1 MEPKSVNT
9 TVNSVLQ
16 IAPGASGPDGADSSA
31 LDFAQVILASQ
42 GSSGAGAEQHQGK
55 NRSKSTADIPSNSSP
70 DDTLAVSG
78 NPLAMKMF
86 QPKAGFID
94 GEEVVKEG
102 LEIGALSQAAGEIK
116 ALVLD
121 VGEVDGD
128 IDPTALPAGPDAL
141 LAVEAEMDAEPPL
154 GMSVATIGTSGDPVS
169 DVSGNAEADNLTAV
183 AAASKLDQNKN
194 QDPDIAIEGDIA
206 ASVVA
211 DQNLN
216 PSMQNDTRLAA
227 VSADENAVQV
237 SNAPSVSL
245 VATSPAASE
254 GIEAEDSLEMT
265 EIKQVVSVAHT
276 GKPAAAEGAAASSDA
291 ASLAK
296 PSADSV
302 LVAKPFADSVLV
314 AKPPAD
320 SDLVEKPVQKIVA
333 DGVDGASKN
342 QAPKEHHN
350 HKVAADEVKPHSAT
364 QVVAKAQAV
373 VAVDAERPIT
383 EQSPLISDE
392 DGVVKAVDLAAKGS
406 DVAVKAQDVGSK
418 SVEVGVQATSPQQV
432 RADGR
437 SFDANQA
444 SAADVASTNVR
455 PAPIGPVTA
464 LESEAKPIVMA
475 APAKT
480 ASAPAIPADSV
491 PNAASQ
497 VQKST
502 QADVAQKPVAAKTD
516 LVAEKNHTMA
526 APDKAVPKAKP
537 QQNLV
542 NSQAAKTPQ
551 TAEMNAPLRSEVK
564 AISAPVVTTQA
575 AVAKQGA
582 EAASNAAPVQ
592 AEIAN
597 QMKRSQ
603 ESKAAEKNVNLKG
616 LDDQLEETVIQAR
629 PQKAAPALEVRAL
642 RSAQIDAAP
651 PMPAVPAE
659 ASEPTEAEQALN
671 EIMAPVSAGSGQPQ
685 AVAPSAANTVTPSQN
700 LAALERWSNSI
711 VDVQKQGWTQ
721 SLVRRVAAM
730 PTNGGSLVITLQPAS
745 LGKITVSM
753 SESRRGLDLRMR
765 TETGATAALLTGA
778 EGRIS
783 ELLESAGMRLNSFS
797 ADTSGSFAEN
807 DNKSDESDTNDQ
819 SDLDFAQE
827 LPENVEQSTAL
838 QGDGLV
844 NVIA

>member
-9 TVNSVLQ
+9 TVSSVLQ

-116 ALVLD
+116 APVLD
-121 VGEVDGD
+121 VGELDGD

-141 LAVEAEMDAEPPL
+141 LAVEAEMDAEQPL
-154 GMSVATIGTSGDPVS
+154 GMSVATIGSSGDPVS
-169 DVSGNAEADNLTAV
+169 DVSGNADADNLTAV

-237 SNAPSVSL
+237 SNAPPVSL

-254 GIEAEDSLEMT
+254 GIEAEDSMEMT
-265 EIKQVVSVAHT
+265 EIKQVVSVANT

-296 PSADSV
+296 PS
-302 LVAKPFADSVLV
+302 
-314 AKPPAD
+314 AD

-364 QVVAKAQAV
+364 QVVSKAQTV

-383 EQSPLISDE
+383 EQTPLISDE
-392 DGVVKAVDLAAKGS
+392 DGVVKAVDSAAKGS

-432 RADGR
+432 LADGR

-526 APDKAVPKAKP
+526 APDKAVTKAKP

-564 AISAPVVTTQA
+564 AISAPLVTAQA

-651 PMPAVPAE
+651 PMPADPAE

-765 TETGATAALLTGA
+765 TETGATAALLTDA

>member
-116 ALVLD
+116 APVLD
-121 VGEVDGD
+121 AGEADGD
-128 IDPTALPAGPDAL
+128 IDLTALPAGPDAL
-141 LAVEAEMDAEPPL
+141 LAVEAEMDAEQPL
-154 GMSVATIGTSGDPVS
+154 GMSVATIGSSGDPVS
-169 DVSGNAEADNLTAV
+169 DVSGNAEADDLTAV
-183 AAASKLDQNKN
+183 AAASKLGQNKN

-237 SNAPSVSL
+237 SNAPPVSL

-265 EIKQVVSVAHT
+265 EIKQVVSVANT
-276 GKPAAAEGAAASSDA
+276 GEPAAAEGAAASSDA

-296 PSADSV
+296 PSADSDF
-302 LVAKPFADSVLV
+302 VAKPS
-314 AKPPAD
+314 AD

-383 EQSPLISDE
+383 EQTPLISDE
-392 DGVVKAVDLAAKGS
+392 DGVVKAVDSAAKGS

-444 SAADVASTNVR
+444 NAADVASTNVR

-765 TETGATAALLTGA
+765 TETGATAALLTDA

-807 DNKSDESDTNDQ
+807 DNKSDESNTNDQ

>member
-9 TVNSVLQ
+9 TVSSVLQ

-55 NRSKSTADIPSNSSP
+55 NHSKSTADISSNSSP

-116 ALVLD
+116 APVLD

-141 LAVEAEMDAEPPL
+141 LAVEAEMDTEQPL
-154 GMSVATIGTSGDPVS
+154 GMSVATIGSSGDPVS

-296 PSADSV
+296 PSADS
-302 LVAKPFADSVLV
+302 
-314 AKPPAD
+314 
-320 SDLVEKPVQKIVA
+320 DLVEKPVQKIVA

-373 VAVDAERPIT
+373 VAVDAERST
-383 EQSPLISDE
+383 KEQTPLISDE
-392 DGVVKAVDLAAKGS
+392 DGVVKAVDSAAKGS

-542 NSQAAKTPQ
+542 TSQAAKTPQ

-651 PMPAVPAE
+651 PMPADPVE
-659 ASEPTEAEQALN
+659 TSEPTEAEQALN

>member
-9 TVNSVLQ
+9 TVSSVLQ

-55 NRSKSTADIPSNSSP
+55 NHSKSTADIPSNSNP
-70 DDTLAVSG
+70 VDTLAVSG

-116 ALVLD
+116 APVLD
-121 VGEVDGD
+121 AGEADGD
-128 IDPTALPAGPDAL
+128 IDLTALPAGPDAL
-141 LAVEAEMDAEPPL
+141 LAVEAEMDAEQPL
-154 GMSVATIGTSGDPVS
+154 GMSVATIGSSGDPVS

-183 AAASKLDQNKN
+183 AAVSKLDQNKN

-296 PSADSV
+296 PSADS
-302 LVAKPFADSVLV
+302 
-314 AKPPAD
+314 
-320 SDLVEKPVQKIVA
+320 DLVEKPVQKIVA

-383 EQSPLISDE
+383 EQTPLISDE
-392 DGVVKAVDLAAKGS
+392 DGVVKAVDSAAKGS

-497 VQKST
+497 VHKST

-542 NSQAAKTPQ
+542 TSQAAKTPQ

-651 PMPAVPAE
+651 PMPADPVE
-659 ASEPTEAEQALN
+659 TSEPTEAEQALN
-671 EIMAPVSAGSGQPQ
+671 EIMAPVSAGSCQPQ

-765 TETGATAALLTGA
+765 TETGATAALLTDA

>member
-55 NRSKSTADIPSNSSP
+55 NHSKSTADIPSNSSP

-116 ALVLD
+116 APVLD

-128 IDPTALPAGPDAL
+128 IDLTALPAGPDAR
-141 LAVEAEMDAEPPL
+141 LAVEAEMDAEQPL
-154 GMSVATIGTSGDPVS
+154 GMSVATIGSSGDPVS

-206 ASVVA
+206 ATVVA

-237 SNAPSVSL
+237 SNAPPVSL

-265 EIKQVVSVAHT
+265 EIKQVVSVAHN

-296 PSADSV
+296 PSADSDF
-302 LVAKPFADSVLV
+302 VAKPSADN
-314 AKPPAD
+314 
-320 SDLVEKPVQKIVA
+320 DLVEKPVQKIVA

-383 EQSPLISDE
+383 EQTPLISDE

-432 RADGR
+432 RADWR

>member
-9 TVNSVLQ
+9 TVSSVLQ

-55 NRSKSTADIPSNSSP
+55 NHSKSTADIPSNSSP

-116 ALVLD
+116 APVLD
-121 VGEVDGD
+121 AGEADGD
-128 IDPTALPAGPDAL
+128 IDLTALPAGPDAL
-141 LAVEAEMDAEPPL
+141 LAVEAEMDAEQPL
-154 GMSVATIGTSGDPVS
+154 GMSVATIGSSGDPVS

-237 SNAPSVSL
+237 SNAPPVSL

-265 EIKQVVSVAHT
+265 EIKQVVSVANT

-296 PSADSV
+296 PS
-302 LVAKPFADSVLV
+302 
-314 AKPPAD
+314 AD

-383 EQSPLISDE
+383 EQTPLISDE
-392 DGVVKAVDLAAKGS
+392 DGVVKAVDSAAKGS

-497 VQKST
+497 VHKST

-542 NSQAAKTPQ
+542 TSQAAKTPQ

-765 TETGATAALLTGA
+765 TETGATAALLTDA

-807 DNKSDESDTNDQ
+807 DNKSDESNTNDQ

-827 LPENVEQSTAL
+827 LTENVEQSTAL

>member
-55 NRSKSTADIPSNSSP
+55 NHSKSTADIPSNSSP

-116 ALVLD
+116 APVLD

-141 LAVEAEMDAEPPL
+141 LAVEAEMDAEQPL
-154 GMSVATIGTSGDPVS
+154 GMSVATIGSSGDPVS

-237 SNAPSVSL
+237 SNAPPVSL

-265 EIKQVVSVAHT
+265 EIKQVVSVANT

-296 PSADSV
+296 PSADSD
-302 LVAKPFADSVLV
+302 LVEKPS
-314 AKPPAD
+314 AD

-383 EQSPLISDE
+383 EQTPLISDE
-392 DGVVKAVDLAAKGS
+392 DGVVKAVDSAAKGS

-651 PMPAVPAE
+651 PMPADPVE
-659 ASEPTEAEQALN
+659 TSEPTEAEQALN

-765 TETGATAALLTGA
+765 TETGATAALLTDA

>member
-55 NRSKSTADIPSNSSP
+55 NHSKSTADIPSNSSP

-116 ALVLD
+116 APVLD

-154 GMSVATIGTSGDPVS
+154 GMSVATIGISGDPVS

-237 SNAPSVSL
+237 SNAPPVSL

-296 PSADSV
+296 PSADSDF
-302 LVAKPFADSVLV
+302 VAKPS
-314 AKPPAD
+314 AD

-383 EQSPLISDE
+383 EQTPLTSDE
-392 DGVVKAVDLAAKGS
+392 DGVVKAVDSAAKGS

-497 VQKST
+497 VHKST

-542 NSQAAKTPQ
+542 TSQAAKTPQ

-651 PMPAVPAE
+651 PMPADHAE

-797 ADTSGSFAEN
+797 ADTS
-807 DNKSDESDTNDQ
+807 
-819 SDLDFAQE
+819 
-827 LPENVEQSTAL
+827 
-838 QGDGLV
+838 
-844 NVIA
+844 

>member
-9 TVNSVLQ
+9 TVSSVLQ

-55 NRSKSTADIPSNSSP
+55 NHSKSTADIPSNSSP

-116 ALVLD
+116 APVLD

-141 LAVEAEMDAEPPL
+141 LAVEAEMDAEQPL
-154 GMSVATIGTSGDPVS
+154 GMTVATIGSSGDPVS

-194 QDPDIAIEGDIA
+194 QDPDIASEGDIA

-237 SNAPSVSL
+237 SNAPPVSL

-265 EIKQVVSVAHT
+265 EIKQVVSVANT

-296 PSADSV
+296 PSADS
-302 LVAKPFADSVLV
+302 DLV

-383 EQSPLISDE
+383 EQTPLISDE
-392 DGVVKAVDLAAKGS
+392 DGVVKAVDSAAKGS

-651 PMPAVPAE
+651 PMPADPVE
-659 ASEPTEAEQALN
+659 TSEPTEAEQALN

-765 TETGATAALLTGA
+765 TETGATAALLTDA

-827 LPENVEQSTAL
+827 LTENVEQSTAL

>member
-55 NRSKSTADIPSNSSP
+55 NHSKSTADIPSNSSP

-86 QPKAGFID
+86 QSKAGFMD
-94 GEEVVKEG
+94 GNEVVKEG

-116 ALVLD
+116 APVLD

-128 IDPTALPAGPDAL
+128 IDPTALPAGPDAI
-141 LAVEAEMDAEPPL
+141 LAVEAEMDAEQPL
-154 GMSVATIGTSGDPVS
+154 GMTVATIGSSGDPVS
-169 DVSGNAEADNLTAV
+169 DVSGNADADNLTAV
-183 AAASKLDQNKN
+183 AAARKLDQNKN

-237 SNAPSVSL
+237 SNAPPVSL

-265 EIKQVVSVAHT
+265 EIKQVVSVANT
-276 GKPAAAEGAAASSDA
+276 GEPAAAEGAAASSDA

-296 PSADSV
+296 PS
-302 LVAKPFADSVLV
+302 
-314 AKPPAD
+314 AD

-383 EQSPLISDE
+383 EQTPLISDE
-392 DGVVKAVDLAAKGS
+392 DGVVKAVDSAAKGS

-497 VQKST
+497 VHKST

>member
-1 MEPKSVNT
+1 M
-9 TVNSVLQ
+9 
-16 IAPGASGPDGADSSA
+16 
-31 LDFAQVILASQ
+31 
-42 GSSGAGAEQHQGK
+42 
-55 NRSKSTADIPSNSSP
+55 
-70 DDTLAVSG
+70 
-78 NPLAMKMF
+78 
-86 QPKAGFID
+86 
-94 GEEVVKEG
+94 VKEG

-116 ALVLD
+116 APVLD
-121 VGEVDGD
+121 AGEADGD
-128 IDPTALPAGPDAL
+128 IDLTALPAGPDAL

-237 SNAPSVSL
+237 SNAPPVSL

-296 PSADSV
+296 PSADSDF
-302 LVAKPFADSVLV
+302 VAKPS
-314 AKPPAD
+314 AD

-383 EQSPLISDE
+383 EQTPLISDE

-651 PMPAVPAE
+651 PMPADPVE
-659 ASEPTEAEQALN
+659 TSEPTEAEQALN

>member
-55 NRSKSTADIPSNSSP
+55 NHSKSTADIPSNSSP

-116 ALVLD
+116 APVLD

-128 IDPTALPAGPDAL
+128 IDPTALPAGPDAI
-141 LAVEAEMDAEPPL
+141 LAVEAEMDAEQPL
-154 GMSVATIGTSGDPVS
+154 GMSVATIGISGDPVS

-237 SNAPSVSL
+237 SNAPPVSL

-265 EIKQVVSVAHT
+265 EIKQVVSVAHI

-296 PSADSV
+296 PS
-302 LVAKPFADSVLV
+302 
-314 AKPPAD
+314 AD

-383 EQSPLISDE
+383 EQTPLISDE
-392 DGVVKAVDLAAKGS
+392 DGVLKAVDLAAKGS
-406 DVAVKAQDVGSK
+406 DVAVKAKDVGSK
-418 SVEVGVQATSPQQV
+418 SVEAGVQATSPQQV

-497 VQKST
+497 VHKST

-542 NSQAAKTPQ
+542 TSQAAKTPQ

-642 RSAQIDAAP
+642 RSAQIDAAT
-651 PMPAVPAE
+651 PMSAVPAE

-797 ADTSGSFAEN
+797 ADTS
-807 DNKSDESDTNDQ
+807 
-819 SDLDFAQE
+819 
-827 LPENVEQSTAL
+827 
-838 QGDGLV
+838 
-844 NVIA
+844 

>member
-55 NRSKSTADIPSNSSP
+55 DRSKSTADIPSNSSP

-116 ALVLD
+116 APVLD

-296 PSADSV
+296 PSADSDF
-302 LVAKPFADSVLV
+302 VAKPS
-314 AKPPAD
+314 AD

-364 QVVAKAQAV
+364 QDVAKAQAV

-383 EQSPLISDE
+383 EQTPLISDE

-491 PNAASQ
+491 PNVASR

-502 QADVAQKPVAAKTD
+502 QAGVAQKPVAAKTD

-542 NSQAAKTPQ
+542 TSQAAKTPQ

>member
-55 NRSKSTADIPSNSSP
+55 NHSKSTADIPSNSSP

-116 ALVLD
+116 APVLD
-121 VGEVDGD
+121 AGEADGD
-128 IDPTALPAGPDAL
+128 IDLTALPAGPDAL
-141 LAVEAEMDAEPPL
+141 LAVEAEMDVEPPL
-154 GMSVATIGTSGDPVS
+154 GMSVATIGSSGDPVS

-194 QDPDIAIEGDIA
+194 QDPDIASEGDIA

-237 SNAPSVSL
+237 SNAPPVSL

-296 PSADSV
+296 PSADSDF
-302 LVAKPFADSVLV
+302 VAKPSADSDFV
-314 AKPPAD
+314 AKPSAD

-383 EQSPLISDE
+383 EQTPLISDE
-392 DGVVKAVDLAAKGS
+392 DGVVKAVDSAAKGS

-491 PNAASQ
+491 PNAAPQ

-542 NSQAAKTPQ
+542 TSQAAKTPQ

-765 TETGATAALLTGA
+765 TETGATAALLTDA

-807 DNKSDESDTNDQ
+807 DNKSDESNTNDQ

-827 LPENVEQSTAL
+827 LTENVEQSTAL

>member
-55 NRSKSTADIPSNSSP
+55 NRSKSTADIPSDSSP

-141 LAVEAEMDAEPPL
+141 LAVEAEMDAEQPL
-154 GMSVATIGTSGDPVS
+154 GMSFAPIGSSGNPVS

-194 QDPDIAIEGDIA
+194 QDPDIAIVGDIA

-227 VSADENAVQV
+227 VSADENVVQV
-237 SNAPSVSL
+237 RNAPPVSL

-254 GIEAEDSLEMT
+254 GIEAEDSMEMT
-265 EIKQVVSVAHT
+265 EIKQVVSVANT

-296 PSADSV
+296 PSADSDF
-302 LVAKPFADSVLV
+302 VAKPSADSDFV
-314 AKPPAD
+314 AKPSAD

-364 QVVAKAQAV
+364 QVVSKAQTV

-383 EQSPLISDE
+383 EQTPLISDE
-392 DGVVKAVDLAAKGS
+392 DGVVKAV

-526 APDKAVPKAKP
+526 APDKAVTKAKP

-629 PQKAAPALEVRAL
+629 PQKAAPASEVRAL

-651 PMPAVPAE
+651 PMPADSAE

-765 TETGATAALLTGA
+765 TETGATAALLTDA

-797 ADTSGSFAEN
+797 AGTSGSFAEN
-807 DNKSDESDTNDQ
+807 GNKSDESDTNDQ

>member
-9 TVNSVLQ
+9 TVSSVLQ

-55 NRSKSTADIPSNSSP
+55 NHSKSTADIPSNSSP

-116 ALVLD
+116 APVLD

-141 LAVEAEMDAEPPL
+141 LAVEAEMDAEQPL
-154 GMSVATIGTSGDPVS
+154 GMSVATIGSSGDPVS
-169 DVSGNAEADNLTAV
+169 DVSGNADADNLTAV

-237 SNAPSVSL
+237 SNAPPVSL

-265 EIKQVVSVAHT
+265 EIKQVVSVANT
-276 GKPAAAEGAAASSDA
+276 DKPAAAEGAAASSDA

-296 PSADSV
+296 PS
-302 LVAKPFADSVLV
+302 
-314 AKPPAD
+314 AD

-364 QVVAKAQAV
+364 QDVAKAQAV

-383 EQSPLISDE
+383 EQTPLISDE

-406 DVAVKAQDVGSK
+406 DVAVKAQDAGSK

-497 VQKST
+497 VHKST

-542 NSQAAKTPQ
+542 TSQAAKTPQ

-765 TETGATAALLTGA
+765 TETGATAALLTDA

-807 DNKSDESDTNDQ
+807 DNKSDESNTNDQ

>member
-55 NRSKSTADIPSNSSP
+55 NHSKSTADIPSNSSP

-141 LAVEAEMDAEPPL
+141 LAVEAEMDAEQPL
-154 GMSVATIGTSGDPVS
+154 GMSFATIGSSGNPVS
-169 DVSGNAEADNLTAV
+169 DVSGNAEADNLTAG

-237 SNAPSVSL
+237 SNAPPVSL

-265 EIKQVVSVAHT
+265 EIKQVVSVANT
-276 GKPAAAEGAAASSDA
+276 GEPAAAEGAAASSDA

-296 PSADSV
+296 PS
-302 LVAKPFADSVLV
+302 
-314 AKPPAD
+314 AD

-364 QVVAKAQAV
+364 QVVSKAQTV

-383 EQSPLISDE
+383 EQTPLISDE
-392 DGVVKAVDLAAKGS
+392 DGVVKAVDSAAKGS

-542 NSQAAKTPQ
+542 TSQAAKTPQ

-651 PMPAVPAE
+651 PMPADPVE
-659 ASEPTEAEQALN
+659 TSEPTEAEQALN

-765 TETGATAALLTGA
+765 TETGATAALLTDA

-807 DNKSDESDTNDQ
+807 DNKSDESNTNDQ

>member
-116 ALVLD
+116 APVLD

-141 LAVEAEMDAEPPL
+141 LAVEAEMDAEQPL
-154 GMSVATIGTSGDPVS
+154 GMSVATIGSSGDPVS

-237 SNAPSVSL
+237 SNAPPVSL

-254 GIEAEDSLEMT
+254 GIEAEDSMEMT
-265 EIKQVVSVAHT
+265 EIKQVVSVANT

-291 ASLAK
+291 ASL
-296 PSADSV
+296 
-302 LVAKPFADSVLV
+302 

-364 QVVAKAQAV
+364 QVVSKAQAV

-383 EQSPLISDE
+383 EQTPLISDE
-392 DGVVKAVDLAAKGS
+392 DGVVKAV

-437 SFDANQA
+437 SFGANQA
-444 SAADVASTNVR
+444 SAA
-455 PAPIGPVTA
+455 VTA

-526 APDKAVPKAKP
+526 APDKAVTKAKP

-542 NSQAAKTPQ
+542 NNQAAKTPQ

-651 PMPAVPAE
+651 PMPADPAE
-659 ASEPTEAEQALN
+659 VSEPTEAEQALN

-807 DNKSDESDTNDQ
+807 GNKSDESDTNDQ

>member
-128 IDPTALPAGPDAL
+128 IDPTALPAGPDAI
-141 LAVEAEMDAEPPL
+141 LAVEAEMDAEQPL
-154 GMSVATIGTSGDPVS
+154 GMSVATIGSSGDPVS

-227 VSADENAVQV
+227 VSADENVVQV
-237 SNAPSVSL
+237 RNAPPVSL

-296 PSADSV
+296 PSADSDF
-302 LVAKPFADSVLV
+302 VAKPS
-314 AKPPAD
+314 AD

-383 EQSPLISDE
+383 EQTPLISDE
-392 DGVVKAVDLAAKGS
+392 DGVVKAVDSAAKGS

-685 AVAPSAANTVTPSQN
+685 AVAPSAANTITPSQN

>member
-116 ALVLD
+116 APVLD

-141 LAVEAEMDAEPPL
+141 LAVEAEMGAEQPL
-154 GMSVATIGTSGDPVS
+154 GMSVATIGSSGDPVS

-237 SNAPSVSL
+237 SNAPPVSL

-254 GIEAEDSLEMT
+254 GIEAEDSMEMT
-265 EIKQVVSVAHT
+265 EIKQVVSVANT

-296 PSADSV
+296 PSADSDF
-302 LVAKPFADSVLV
+302 VAKPS
-314 AKPPAD
+314 AD

-383 EQSPLISDE
+383 EQTPLISDE
-392 DGVVKAVDLAAKGS
+392 DGVVKAVDSAAKGS

-444 SAADVASTNVR
+444 NAADVASTNVR

-542 NSQAAKTPQ
+542 TSQAAKTPQ

-765 TETGATAALLTGA
+765 TETGATAALLTDA

-807 DNKSDESDTNDQ
+807 DNKSDESNTNDQ

>member
-9 TVNSVLQ
+9 TVSSVLQ

-55 NRSKSTADIPSNSSP
+55 NRSKSTADIPSNSGP
-70 DDTLAVSG
+70 DDTLTVSG

-116 ALVLD
+116 APVLD

-141 LAVEAEMDAEPPL
+141 LAVEAEMGAEQPL
-154 GMSVATIGTSGDPVS
+154 GMSVATIGSSGDPVS
-169 DVSGNAEADNLTAV
+169 DVSGNADADNLTAV

-237 SNAPSVSL
+237 SNAPPVSL

-265 EIKQVVSVAHT
+265 EIKQVVSVANT
-276 GKPAAAEGAAASSDA
+276 GEPAAAEGAAASSDA

-296 PSADSV
+296 PS
-302 LVAKPFADSVLV
+302 
-314 AKPPAD
+314 AD

-383 EQSPLISDE
+383 EQTPLISDE
-392 DGVVKAVDLAAKGS
+392 DGVVKAVDSAAKGS

-497 VQKST
+497 VHKST

-542 NSQAAKTPQ
+542 TSQAAKTPQ

>member
-9 TVNSVLQ
+9 TVSSVLQ

-55 NRSKSTADIPSNSSP
+55 NHSKSTADIPSNSSP

-116 ALVLD
+116 APVLD
-121 VGEVDGD
+121 AGEADGD
-128 IDPTALPAGPDAL
+128 IDLTALPAGPDAL
-141 LAVEAEMDAEPPL
+141 LAAEAEMDAEPPL

-237 SNAPSVSL
+237 SNAPPVSL

-265 EIKQVVSVAHT
+265 EIKQVVSVANT

-296 PSADSV
+296 PS
-302 LVAKPFADSVLV
+302 
-314 AKPPAD
+314 AD

-350 HKVAADEVKPHSAT
+350 HKVAADEVKPHSST

-383 EQSPLISDE
+383 EQTPLISDE

-516 LVAEKNHTMA
+516 LVAEKNHIMA

-542 NSQAAKTPQ
+542 TSQAAKTPQ

-651 PMPAVPAE
+651 PMPADPVE
-659 ASEPTEAEQALN
+659 TSEPTEAEQALN

>member
-116 ALVLD
+116 APVLD

-154 GMSVATIGTSGDPVS
+154 GMSVATIGSSGDPVS
-169 DVSGNAEADNLTAV
+169 DVSGNADADNLTAV

-296 PSADSV
+296 PSADS
-302 LVAKPFADSVLV
+302 
-314 AKPPAD
+314 
-320 SDLVEKPVQKIVA
+320 DLVEKPVQKIVA

-383 EQSPLISDE
+383 EQTPLISDE
-392 DGVVKAVDLAAKGS
+392 DGVVKAVDSAAKGS

-502 QADVAQKPVAAKTD
+502 QADVAQKLVAAKTD

-537 QQNLV
+537 QQNLAT
-542 NSQAAKTPQ
+542 SQAAKTPQ

-564 AISAPVVTTQA
+564 AISAPVVATQA

-765 TETGATAALLTGA
+765 TETGATAALLTDA

-827 LPENVEQSTAL
+827 LTENVEQSTAL

>member
-1 MEPKSVNT
+1 
-9 TVNSVLQ
+9 
-16 IAPGASGPDGADSSA
+16 
-31 LDFAQVILASQ
+31 
-42 GSSGAGAEQHQGK
+42 
-55 NRSKSTADIPSNSSP
+55 
-70 DDTLAVSG
+70 
-78 NPLAMKMF
+78 
-86 QPKAGFID
+86 
-94 GEEVVKEG
+94 
-102 LEIGALSQAAGEIK
+102 
-116 ALVLD
+116 
-121 VGEVDGD
+121 
-128 IDPTALPAGPDAL
+128 
-141 LAVEAEMDAEPPL
+141 
-154 GMSVATIGTSGDPVS
+154 
-169 DVSGNAEADNLTAV
+169 
-183 AAASKLDQNKN
+183 
-194 QDPDIAIEGDIA
+194 
-206 ASVVA
+206 
-211 DQNLN
+211 
-216 PSMQNDTRLAA
+216 
-227 VSADENAVQV
+227 
-237 SNAPSVSL
+237 
-245 VATSPAASE
+245 
-254 GIEAEDSLEMT
+254 
-265 EIKQVVSVAHT
+265 
-276 GKPAAAEGAAASSDA
+276 
-291 ASLAK
+291 
-296 PSADSV
+296 
-302 LVAKPFADSVLV
+302 
-314 AKPPAD
+314 
-320 SDLVEKPVQKIVA
+320 
-333 DGVDGASKN
+333 
-342 QAPKEHHN
+342 
-350 HKVAADEVKPHSAT
+350 
-364 QVVAKAQAV
+364 
-373 VAVDAERPIT
+373 
-383 EQSPLISDE
+383 
-392 DGVVKAVDLAAKGS
+392 
-406 DVAVKAQDVGSK
+406 
-418 SVEVGVQATSPQQV
+418 
-432 RADGR
+432 
-437 SFDANQA
+437 
-444 SAADVASTNVR
+444 
-455 PAPIGPVTA
+455 
-464 LESEAKPIVMA
+464 MA

-480 ASAPAIPADSV
+480 VSAPAFLADSV
-491 PNAASQ
+491 SNVASQ

-526 APDKAVPKAKP
+526 APDKTVPKAKP
-537 QQNLV
+537 HQNLV

-551 TAEMNAPLRSEVK
+551 TAEMNAPSRSEVK
-564 AISAPVVTTQA
+564 AISAPVVTTQM

-629 PQKAAPALEVRAL
+629 PQKAAPALQVRAL

-685 AVAPSAANTVTPSQN
+685 AVAPSAANTITPSQN

-797 ADTSGSFAEN
+797 ADTNGSFAEN

>member
-141 LAVEAEMDAEPPL
+141 LAVEAEMDAEQPL
-154 GMSVATIGTSGDPVS
+154 GMTVATIGSSSDPVS
-169 DVSGNAEADNLTAV
+169 DVSGNADADNLTAV

-237 SNAPSVSL
+237 SNAPPVSL

-254 GIEAEDSLEMT
+254 GIEAEDSMEMT
-265 EIKQVVSVAHT
+265 EIKQVVSVANT

-296 PSADSV
+296 PS
-302 LVAKPFADSVLV
+302 
-314 AKPPAD
+314 AD

-383 EQSPLISDE
+383 EQTPLISDE

-651 PMPAVPAE
+651 PMPADPAE

-765 TETGATAALLTGA
+765 TETGATAALLTDA

-827 LPENVEQSTAL
+827 LPENVEQATAL

>member
-55 NRSKSTADIPSNSSP
+55 NHSKSTADIPSNSSP

-116 ALVLD
+116 APVLD
-121 VGEVDGD
+121 AGEADGD
-128 IDPTALPAGPDAL
+128 IDLTALPAGPDAL

-154 GMSVATIGTSGDPVS
+154 GMSVATIGSSGDPVS

-237 SNAPSVSL
+237 SNAPPVSL

-296 PSADSV
+296 PSADSDF
-302 LVAKPFADSVLV
+302 VAKPS
-314 AKPPAD
+314 AD

-350 HKVAADEVKPHSAT
+350 HKVAADEVKPHSVT

-383 EQSPLISDE
+383 EQTPLISDE
-392 DGVVKAVDLAAKGS
+392 DGVVKAVDSAAKGS

-542 NSQAAKTPQ
+542 TSQAAKTPQ

-575 AVAKQGA
+575 AVLKQGA

-651 PMPAVPAE
+651 PMPADPVE
-659 ASEPTEAEQALN
+659 TSEPTEAEQALN

-807 DNKSDESDTNDQ
+807 DNKSDESNTNDQ

>member
-9 TVNSVLQ
+9 TVSSVLQ

-42 GSSGAGAEQHQGK
+42 GNSGAGAEQHQGK
-55 NRSKSTADIPSNSSP
+55 NHSKRTADIPSNSSP

-116 ALVLD
+116 APVLD

-141 LAVEAEMDAEPPL
+141 LAVEAEMDAEQPL
-154 GMSVATIGTSGDPVS
+154 GMTVATIGSSGDPVS
-169 DVSGNAEADNLTAV
+169 DVSGNADADNLTAV

-227 VSADENAVQV
+227 VSADENVVQV
-237 SNAPSVSL
+237 RNAPPVSL

-296 PSADSV
+296 PS
-302 LVAKPFADSVLV
+302 
-314 AKPPAD
+314 AD

-383 EQSPLISDE
+383 EQTPLISDE
-392 DGVVKAVDLAAKGS
+392 DGVVKAVDSAAKGS

-526 APDKAVPKAKP
+526 APDKAVTKAKP

-651 PMPAVPAE
+651 PMPADSAE

-807 DNKSDESDTNDQ
+807 DNKSDESNTNDQ

-827 LPENVEQSTAL
+827 LTENVEQSTAL

>member
-78 NPLAMKMF
+78 NPLAMKML

-141 LAVEAEMDAEPPL
+141 LAVEAEMDAEQPL
-154 GMSVATIGTSGDPVS
+154 GMSFATIGSSGNPVS

-194 QDPDIAIEGDIA
+194 QDPDIAIVGDIA

-237 SNAPSVSL
+237 SNAPPVSL

-296 PSADSV
+296 PSADS
-302 LVAKPFADSVLV
+302 DLV
-314 AKPPAD
+314 AKPPAN

-364 QVVAKAQAV
+364 QVVSKAQTV

-383 EQSPLISDE
+383 EQTPLISDE
-392 DGVVKAVDLAAKGS
+392 DGVVKAVD
-406 DVAVKAQDVGSK
+406 VAVKAQDVGSK
-418 SVEVGVQATSPQQV
+418 FVEVGVQATSPQQV

-437 SFDANQA
+437 SFGANQA

-502 QADVAQKPVAAKTD
+502 QADVAQKLVAAKTD

-651 PMPAVPAE
+651 PMPADSAE

>member
-116 ALVLD
+116 APVLD

-141 LAVEAEMDAEPPL
+141 LAVEAEMDAEQPL
-154 GMSVATIGTSGDPVS
+154 GMSVATIGSSGDPVS

-237 SNAPSVSL
+237 SNAPPVSL

-265 EIKQVVSVAHT
+265 EIKQVVSVANT

-296 PSADSV
+296 PSADSDF
-302 LVAKPFADSVLV
+302 VAKPSADN
-314 AKPPAD
+314 
-320 SDLVEKPVQKIVA
+320 DLVEKPVQKIVA

-373 VAVDAERPIT
+373 VAVDAERSTT
-383 EQSPLISDE
+383 EQTPLISDE
-392 DGVVKAVDLAAKGS
+392 DGVVKAVDSAVKGS

>member
-55 NRSKSTADIPSNSSP
+55 NHSKSTADIPSNSSP

-116 ALVLD
+116 APVLD

-141 LAVEAEMDAEPPL
+141 LAVEAEMDAEQPL
-154 GMSVATIGTSGDPVS
+154 GMSVATIGSSGDPVS
-169 DVSGNAEADNLTAV
+169 DVSGNADADNLTAV

-237 SNAPSVSL
+237 SNAPPVSL

-254 GIEAEDSLEMT
+254 GIEAEDSLEVT
-265 EIKQVVSVAHT
+265 EIKQVVSVANT

-296 PSADSV
+296 PSADSD
-302 LVAKPFADSVLV
+302 LVAKPS
-314 AKPPAD
+314 AD

-383 EQSPLISDE
+383 EQTPLISDE

-526 APDKAVPKAKP
+526 APDKAVPKVKP

>member
-55 NRSKSTADIPSNSSP
+55 NHSKSTADIPSNSSP

-227 VSADENAVQV
+227 VSADENVVQV
-237 SNAPSVSL
+237 RNAPPVSL

-254 GIEAEDSLEMT
+254 GIEAEDSMELT
-265 EIKQVVSVAHT
+265 EIKQVVSVANT

-296 PSADSV
+296 PS
-302 LVAKPFADSVLV
+302 
-314 AKPPAD
+314 AD

-383 EQSPLISDE
+383 EQTPLISDE
-392 DGVVKAVDLAAKGS
+392 DGVVKAVDSAAKGS

-542 NSQAAKTPQ
+542 TSQAAKTPQ

-616 LDDQLEETVIQAR
+616 LDDQLEETVILAR

-651 PMPAVPAE
+651 PMPADPVE
-659 ASEPTEAEQALN
+659 TSEPTEAEQALN

-807 DNKSDESDTNDQ
+807 DNKSDESDINDQ

>member
-55 NRSKSTADIPSNSSP
+55 NRSKSMADIPSNSSP

-116 ALVLD
+116 APVLD

-141 LAVEAEMDAEPPL
+141 LAVEAEMDAEQPL
-154 GMSVATIGTSGDPVS
+154 GMTVATIGSSGDPVS

-237 SNAPSVSL
+237 SNAPPVSL

-296 PSADSV
+296 PSADSDF
-302 LVAKPFADSVLV
+302 VAKPS
-314 AKPPAD
+314 AD

-383 EQSPLISDE
+383 EQTPLISDE
-392 DGVVKAVDLAAKGS
+392 DGVVKAVDSAAKGS

-651 PMPAVPAE
+651 PMPADPVE
-659 ASEPTEAEQALN
+659 TSEPTEAEQALN

-807 DNKSDESDTNDQ
+807 GNKSDESDTNDQ

>member
-9 TVNSVLQ
+9 TVSSVLQ

-55 NRSKSTADIPSNSSP
+55 NHSKSTADIPSNSSP

-116 ALVLD
+116 APVLD

-154 GMSVATIGTSGDPVS
+154 GMSVATIGSSGDPVS

-237 SNAPSVSL
+237 SNAPPVSL

-265 EIKQVVSVAHT
+265 EIKQVVSVANT

-296 PSADSV
+296 PS
-302 LVAKPFADSVLV
+302 
-314 AKPPAD
+314 AD

-383 EQSPLISDE
+383 EQTPLISDE
-392 DGVVKAVDLAAKGS
+392 DGVVKAVDSAAKGS

-497 VQKST
+497 VHKST

-765 TETGATAALLTGA
+765 TETGATAALLTDA

-807 DNKSDESDTNDQ
+807 DNKSDESNTNDQ

-827 LPENVEQSTAL
+827 LTENVEQSTAL

>member
-55 NRSKSTADIPSNSSP
+55 NHSKSTADIPSNSSP

-116 ALVLD
+116 APVLD
-121 VGEVDGD
+121 AGEADGD
-128 IDPTALPAGPDAL
+128 IDLTALPAGPDAL
-141 LAVEAEMDAEPPL
+141 LAVEAEMDAEQPL
-154 GMSVATIGTSGDPVS
+154 GMSVATIGSSGDPVS

-194 QDPDIAIEGDIA
+194 QDPDIASEGDIA

-237 SNAPSVSL
+237 SNAPPVSL

-296 PSADSV
+296 PSADSDF
-302 LVAKPFADSVLV
+302 VAKPS
-314 AKPPAD
+314 AD

-383 EQSPLISDE
+383 EQTPLISDE
-392 DGVVKAVDLAAKGS
+392 DGVVKAVDSAAKGS

-491 PNAASQ
+491 PNAAPQ

-765 TETGATAALLTGA
+765 TETGATAALLTDA

-807 DNKSDESDTNDQ
+807 DNKSDESNTNDQ

-827 LPENVEQSTAL
+827 LTENVEQSTAL

>member
-116 ALVLD
+116 APVLD

-141 LAVEAEMDAEPPL
+141 LAVEAEMDAEQPL
-154 GMSVATIGTSGDPVS
+154 GMSVATIGSSGDPVS

-227 VSADENAVQV
+227 VSADENPVQV
-237 SNAPSVSL
+237 SNAPPVSL

-296 PSADSV
+296 PS
-302 LVAKPFADSVLV
+302 
-314 AKPPAD
+314 AD

-383 EQSPLISDE
+383 EQTPLISDE

-616 LDDQLEETVIQAR
+616 LEDQLEETVIQAR

>member
-55 NRSKSTADIPSNSSP
+55 NRSKSTADIPSDSSP

-116 ALVLD
+116 APVLD

-141 LAVEAEMDAEPPL
+141 LAVEAEMDAEQPL
-154 GMSVATIGTSGDPVS
+154 GMTVATIGSSGDPVS
-169 DVSGNAEADNLTAV
+169 DVSGNADADNLTAV
-183 AAASKLDQNKN
+183 AAASKLDQKKH

-237 SNAPSVSL
+237 SNAPPVSL

-265 EIKQVVSVAHT
+265 EIKQVVSVANT

-296 PSADSV
+296 PS
-302 LVAKPFADSVLV
+302 
-314 AKPPAD
+314 AD

-383 EQSPLISDE
+383 EQTPLISDE
-392 DGVVKAVDLAAKGS
+392 DGVVKAVDSAAKGS

-437 SFDANQA
+437 SFGANQA

-491 PNAASQ
+491 PNALSQ

-537 QQNLV
+537 QQNLAT
-542 NSQAAKTPQ
+542 SQAAKTPQ

-651 PMPAVPAE
+651 PMSAVPAE

-765 TETGATAALLTGA
+765 TETGATAALLTDA

-797 ADTSGSFAEN
+797 ADTNGSFAEN

>member
-1 MEPKSVNT
+1 M
-9 TVNSVLQ
+9 
-16 IAPGASGPDGADSSA
+16 
-31 LDFAQVILASQ
+31 
-42 GSSGAGAEQHQGK
+42 
-55 NRSKSTADIPSNSSP
+55 
-70 DDTLAVSG
+70 
-78 NPLAMKMF
+78 
-86 QPKAGFID
+86 
-94 GEEVVKEG
+94 
-102 LEIGALSQAAGEIK
+102 
-116 ALVLD
+116 
-121 VGEVDGD
+121 
-128 IDPTALPAGPDAL
+128 
-141 LAVEAEMDAEPPL
+141 
-154 GMSVATIGTSGDPVS
+154 
-169 DVSGNAEADNLTAV
+169 
-183 AAASKLDQNKN
+183 
-194 QDPDIAIEGDIA
+194 
-206 ASVVA
+206 
-211 DQNLN
+211 
-216 PSMQNDTRLAA
+216 
-227 VSADENAVQV
+227 
-237 SNAPSVSL
+237 
-245 VATSPAASE
+245 
-254 GIEAEDSLEMT
+254 
-265 EIKQVVSVAHT
+265 
-276 GKPAAAEGAAASSDA
+276 
-291 ASLAK
+291 
-296 PSADSV
+296 
-302 LVAKPFADSVLV
+302 
-314 AKPPAD
+314 
-320 SDLVEKPVQKIVA
+320 
-333 DGVDGASKN
+333 
-342 QAPKEHHN
+342 
-350 HKVAADEVKPHSAT
+350 
-364 QVVAKAQAV
+364 

-383 EQSPLISDE
+383 EQTPLISDE
-392 DGVVKAVDLAAKGS
+392 DGVVKAV

-526 APDKAVPKAKP
+526 APDKAVTKAKP

>member
-16 IAPGASGPDGADSSA
+16 IASGASGPDGADSSA

-55 NRSKSTADIPSNSSP
+55 NHSKSTADIPSNSNP
-70 DDTLAVSG
+70 VDTLAVSG

-116 ALVLD
+116 APVLD
-121 VGEVDGD
+121 ASEADGD
-128 IDPTALPAGPDAL
+128 IDLTALPAGPDAL
-141 LAVEAEMDAEPPL
+141 LADEAEMDAEPPL

-296 PSADSV
+296 PSADS
-302 LVAKPFADSVLV
+302 
-314 AKPPAD
+314 
-320 SDLVEKPVQKIVA
+320 DLVEKPVQKIVA

-383 EQSPLISDE
+383 EQTPLISDE
-392 DGVVKAVDLAAKGS
+392 DGVVKAVGSAAKGS

-497 VQKST
+497 VHKST

-542 NSQAAKTPQ
+542 TSQAAKTPQ

-651 PMPAVPAE
+651 PMPADPVE
-659 ASEPTEAEQALN
+659 TSEPTEAEQALN

-765 TETGATAALLTGA
+765 TETGATAALLTDA

>member
-1 MEPKSVNT
+1 
-9 TVNSVLQ
+9 
-16 IAPGASGPDGADSSA
+16 
-31 LDFAQVILASQ
+31 
-42 GSSGAGAEQHQGK
+42 
-55 NRSKSTADIPSNSSP
+55 
-70 DDTLAVSG
+70 
-78 NPLAMKMF
+78 
-86 QPKAGFID
+86 
-94 GEEVVKEG
+94 
-102 LEIGALSQAAGEIK
+102 
-116 ALVLD
+116 
-121 VGEVDGD
+121 
-128 IDPTALPAGPDAL
+128 
-141 LAVEAEMDAEPPL
+141 
-154 GMSVATIGTSGDPVS
+154 
-169 DVSGNAEADNLTAV
+169 
-183 AAASKLDQNKN
+183 
-194 QDPDIAIEGDIA
+194 
-206 ASVVA
+206 
-211 DQNLN
+211 
-216 PSMQNDTRLAA
+216 
-227 VSADENAVQV
+227 
-237 SNAPSVSL
+237 
-245 VATSPAASE
+245 
-254 GIEAEDSLEMT
+254 
-265 EIKQVVSVAHT
+265 
-276 GKPAAAEGAAASSDA
+276 
-291 ASLAK
+291 
-296 PSADSV
+296 
-302 LVAKPFADSVLV
+302 
-314 AKPPAD
+314 
-320 SDLVEKPVQKIVA
+320 
-333 DGVDGASKN
+333 
-342 QAPKEHHN
+342 
-350 HKVAADEVKPHSAT
+350 
-364 QVVAKAQAV
+364 
-373 VAVDAERPIT
+373 
-383 EQSPLISDE
+383 
-392 DGVVKAVDLAAKGS
+392 
-406 DVAVKAQDVGSK
+406 
-418 SVEVGVQATSPQQV
+418 
-432 RADGR
+432 
-437 SFDANQA
+437 
-444 SAADVASTNVR
+444 
-455 PAPIGPVTA
+455 

-480 ASAPAIPADSV
+480 ASAPVILADPVS
-491 PNAASQ
+491 NAASQ
-497 VQKST
+497 VQKPT

-516 LVAEKNHTMA
+516 LVAEKNHTVA
-526 APDKAVPKAKP
+526 APVKAVPKAKP
-537 QQNLV
+537 QQNVV

-551 TAEMNAPLRSEVK
+551 TAEMNAPLPSEVK

-603 ESKAAEKNVNLKG
+603 ESKTAEKNVNLKG
-616 LDDQLEETVIQAR
+616 LDDQLEETVIQER

-651 PMPAVPAE
+651 PMPADPAE

-671 EIMAPVSAGSGQPQ
+671 EIMAPVVSAGSGQPQ
-685 AVAPSAANTVTPSQN
+685 AVVPSAANTVTPSQN

-765 TETGATAALLTGA
+765 TETGATAALLTDA